1 MKDSWPEL
9 REGTAT
15 ERVKTF
21 TRLLEEE
28 IVTIRAIYKNAPD
41 FVQYALADM
50 VRSKMYNELFK
61 IRPPRSDE
69 EGSGDWARD
78 EAMHW
83 LANRLWIETLNT
95 GGIK

>member
-9 REGTAT
+9 KEGTPT

-21 TRLLEEE
+21 TRLLQDE
-28 IVTIRAIYKNAPD
+28 IITIRTVFKNAPD

-50 VRSKMYNELFK
+50 VRARMTDELYKFRSPHPDNE
-61 IRPPRSDE
+61 DYVE
-69 EGSGDWARD
+69 WAKD

-83 LANRLWIETLNT
+83 LSKRLWIETLNT